1 MENKIQRKEKKK
13 KARESRESTGGSQ
26 QWRKGRD
33 ISHQRSDWMEGE
45 ASNKAESELFA
56 ESVNLPAEL
65 KCETRTQLNSYNLA
79 ESRAT
84 LTAQHNS
91 TQQQISVG
99 TNLVEPWCA
108 QLGSVYMALGE
119 VDLAEGGLPMLQAR
133 VLTCVDGIDLPLLE
147 RAVLEQ
153 RKYLGIRGG
162 HGKSKEN
169 P

>member
-1 MENKIQRKEKKK
+1 MTC
-13 KARESRESTGGSQ
+13 STNPGAQHTYIVPSSLYSTRPKPSSGQ
-26 QWRKGRD
+26 
-33 ISHQRSDWMEGE
+33 M
-45 ASNKAESELFA
+45 
-56 ESVNLPAEL
+56 LPAASAHTFLWEISL
-65 KCETRTQLNSYNLA
+65 RLVPNGATVRTFGRLNSYNLV

-99 TNLVEPWCA
+99 TNLIEPWCT

-119 VDLAEGGLPMLQAR
+119 VDLAEGGLPVLQAR